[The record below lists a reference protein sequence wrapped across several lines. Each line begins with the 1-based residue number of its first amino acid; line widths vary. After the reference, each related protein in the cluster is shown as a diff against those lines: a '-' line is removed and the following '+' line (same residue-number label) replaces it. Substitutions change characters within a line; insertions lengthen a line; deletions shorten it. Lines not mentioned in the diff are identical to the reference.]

1 MTDYFKQ
8 WAQEGLPVINWHY
21 RWSIFWSNNLRNID
35 RFLCTALYACAKLLQ
50 TGYWSSPKCFLQ
62 QAEATV
68 GRKLCVQQSGSGVA
82 LCGEDH
88 RMFSTSDMPE
98 QSYFCSGHCSYHSA
112 DQLPIFLAHNIRRN
126 NAGN

>member
-21 RWSIFWSNNLRNID
+21 RWSILWSNNLCNID
-35 RFLCTALYACAKLLQ
+35 RFLCTALDACAKLLQ

-68 GRKLCVQQSGSGVA
+68 GRKLSVFSNQEVEWHSVVKTIECSPHQICQNKVIFVLATAVITVQINFP
-82 LCGEDH
+82 
-88 RMFSTSDMPE
+88 FS
-98 QSYFCSGHCSYHSA
+98 
-112 DQLPIFLAHNIRRN
+112 
-126 NAGN
+126 